1 MRWHRA
7 ADNRD
12 IQDINDT
19 ERIVPIPPNI
29 DTVNTLF
36 GEDLQ
41 DEADMKAWLDQR
53 RPPPGET
60 PSNGEEM
67 SISRV
72 GRDLYEK
79 IFKPYT
85 KKQWDKW
92 PAELDASVL
101 ARLPVRSNRD
111 DKYFDDKFQVE
122 VPALNMIVVKFRIP
136 AGSAE

>member
-1 MRWHRA
+1 M
-7 ADNRD
+7 
-12 IQDINDT
+12 NDT

-36 GEDLQ
+36 GENLQ

-60 PSNGEEM
+60 PLNGEEM

-122 VPALNMIVVKFRIP
+122 PSSSKYDSRIV
-136 AGSAE
+136 